1 MSNNYRQLYYNNLYI
16 DGISVKILDRINAQI
31 EEQNLKDTQDGADF
45 KSINKVVDALLSNLP
60 YDVSGL
66 RDKI

>member
-16 DGISVKILDRINAQI
+16 DGISAKILDRINAQI